1 MRCPFCMEDIAD
13 NSEKCSLCNSE
24 IVIPCPFCMEKI
36 QAGAMKCKHCGSM
49 LNSSQP
55 QQTPPQPQYQQ
66 PSPAFQ
72 HVVQQQTLPPGITG
86 WSWGA
91 ALLTWI
97 WAIGNKVWIGLLA
110 IVPGINIV
118 MFFVL
123 GIKGREWAW
132 KNGQW
137 ESVDHFN
144 RVQKKWS
151 QWAVGLTLVGFVLG
165 VVGAIAM
172 PQFNAYKTKGNNAA
186 ALSSLKNLKT
196 TLESNFADK
205 QVYPESLETSGYKIP
220 DDVYMKCSM
229 NPVGYVCV
237 SAHKNGTKMY
247 VIDNGNAKVDEQS
260 YISGSPVQVPYDPP
274 MTGSAKAGEYLQNQS
289 DGQVQPDAT
298 QQQFKYYQPVTLS
311 GVLKSG
317 MGIDA
322 NENKVSYPSIQ
333 LAAPITVNGNPNDD
347 DESLR
352 ETEKD
357 IIDIQLVLNDQLMA
371 KYKSLKGITV
381 TVSCSDLYHQ
391 ITGHHFTKV
400 LCTVK
405 DIN

>member
-1 MRCPFCMEDIAD
+1 MENIAD
-13 NSEKCSLCNSE
+13 NSEKCSLCNSD
-24 IVIPCPFCMEKI
+24 IIKPCPYCMEKI
-36 QAGAMKCKHCGSM
+36 QADALKCKHCGSM
-49 LNSSQP
+49 LNSAQV
-55 QQTPPQPQYQQ
+55 TPPIQQQPQYQQ
-66 PSPAFQ
+66 PSPDFQ
-72 HVVQQQTLPPGITG
+72 QNAALPAGVAG

-91 ALLTWI
+91 ALLNWI

-110 IVPGINIV
+110 IVPGINII

-123 GIKGREWAW
+123 GMKGREWAW
-132 KNGQW
+132 KTGQW

-247 VIDNGNAKVDEQS
+247 VVDNGNAKVDEQS
-260 YISGSPVQVPYDPP
+260 YITGSPVQVPYDPP
-274 MTGSAKAGEYLQNQS
+274 MPGSAKADEYFQNQPA
-289 DGQVQPDAT
+289 GQVQPDAN
-298 QQQFKYYQPVTLS
+298 QQQP
-311 GVLKSG
+311 
-317 MGIDA
+317 
-322 NENKVSYPSIQ
+322 NEQMTFSPSFDCAKASTGAERMICSNNELAQADVQ
-333 LAAPITVNGNPNDD
+333 LAQAYKAALSKSPDKVALKKEQGVWIRNQRDACADASAMLQVYQDRI
-347 DESLR
+347 S
-352 ETEKD
+352 
-357 IIDIQLVLNDQLMA
+357 QL
-371 KYKSLKGITV
+371 SR
-381 TVSCSDLYHQ
+381 
-391 ITGHHFTKV
+391 
-400 LCTVK
+400 
-405 DIN
+405 